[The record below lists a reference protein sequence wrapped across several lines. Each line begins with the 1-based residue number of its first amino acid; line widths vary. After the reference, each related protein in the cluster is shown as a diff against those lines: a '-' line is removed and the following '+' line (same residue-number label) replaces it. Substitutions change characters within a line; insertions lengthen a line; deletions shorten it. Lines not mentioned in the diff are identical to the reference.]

1 MKRILSAA
9 LLVFATAI
17 GFASSASAEVS
28 FTGNVAL
35 TSDYVFRGV
44 SQSDSDIAIQGG
56 MDATAGIFYAGV
68 WGSSIDFGTDGSVE
82 VNLYGGIRPVVGPF
96 TLDFGVI
103 YYAYPGMDDGL
114 EADMWEFRAGASVSP
129 VEGLTLAGNL
139 FYSPDFTFTN
149 TPAADDASGLNIE
162 GRAAYTINE
171 TVAISAAVGNQSVD
185 YDDYFGLGEDNYTTW
200 NVGGTISLHG
210 FGLDLRYCD
219 SDADLVGPSGD
230 ETADGRFV
238 ATLSRA
244 L

>member
-1 MKRILSAA
+1 MKKIWGAA
-9 LLVFATAI
+9 LLASAATI
-17 GFASSASAEVS
+17 GFAGTANAEVE

-56 MDATAGIFYAGV
+56 MDLTSGIFYAGV
-68 WGSSIDFGTDGSVE
+68 WGSSIDFGTDGTVE
-82 VNLYGGIRPVVGPF
+82 VDLYGGVRPVVGPF

-103 YYAYPGMDDGL
+103 YYAYPGMDDSL

-129 VEGLTLAGNL
+129 VEGLTLAGNV

-149 TPAADDASGLNIE
+149 TLAADDASGLFVE
-162 GRAAYTINE
+162 GRVSYTVND
-171 TVAISAAVGNQSVD
+171 TVAISGAVGNQSVD
-185 YDDYFGLGEDNYTTW
+185 YDDYFGIGEDNYTTW
-200 NVGGTISLHG
+200 NVGGTLSFYG
-210 FGLDLRYCD
+210 FGLDLRYYD
-219 SDADLVGPSGD
+219 SDAELFGPSGD